1 MTTDPF
7 SHSAN
12 ALPAA
17 ATWIAALLTGS
28 LATSVAVMAVGATGL
43 AMLSGRVSLRDGAR
57 AVIGCFVLFGA
68 GALSAGIL
76 GLVRAGA
83 GETVHAP
90 PAQTVQPPA
99 PMTTQPAFDPYAGAS
114 VPN

>member
-28 LATSVAVMAVGATGL
+28 LATSVAVLAIGATGL

-57 AVIGCFVLFGA
+57 VVIGCFVLFGEV
-68 GALSAGIL
+68 LKTIIRLHKKNQTFMLQLVLIL
-76 GLVRAGA
+76 FL
-83 GETVHAP
+83 
-90 PAQTVQPPA
+90 
-99 PMTTQPAFDPYAGAS
+99 F
-114 VPN
+114 